1 MTRKFKNKYRVDT
14 VRAKWWDYS
23 NNGSYFVTICT
34 KDRQHFFGNIVETPK
49 LGVTAKMELNEIGEL
64 AQKFWM
70 EIPQHFP
77 FVVLDEFVVMPNHVH
92 WIICVSKSHVETL
105 HAMSLPQKRQK
116 KYGGTNHSFS
126 KKSPQKYS
134 LASIIRGF
142 KSAVTIHA
150 RKINPQFARQPR
162 FYNVIIK
169 NERSFHNIRRYI
181 KMNPAKWQRDR
192 NKQKG
197 LFF

>member
-14 VRAKWWDYS
+14 VRAKWWDYT

-92 WIICVSKSHVETL
+92 GIICISKTVPQNRNAPKLGASTD
-105 HAMSLPQKRQK
+105 AKKNWSPGSLGVIINQYKR
-116 KYGGTNHSFS
+116 
-126 KKSPQKYS
+126 
-134 LASIIRGF
+134 IC
-142 KSAVTIHA
+142 TIHA
-150 RKINPQFARQPR
+150 RKINPQFAWQTR
-162 FYNVIIK
+162 FYDVIIK
-169 NERSFHNIRRYI
+169 NEKSLNNIRRYI

-192 NKQKG
+192 NKQNG

>member
-14 VRAKWWDYS
+14 VRAKWWDYT

-92 WIICVSKSHVETL
+92 GIICISKTVNAPKL
-105 HAMSLPQKRQK
+105 GAWARLLRMPK
-116 KYGGTNHSFS
+116 KIGPLDHWGLSSTNTN
-126 KKSPQKYS
+126 
-134 LASIIRGF
+134 GF
-142 KSAVTIHA
+142 VPST
-150 RKINPQFARQPR
+150 
-162 FYNVIIK
+162 
-169 NERSFHNIRRYI
+169 
-181 KMNPAKWQRDR
+181 PAKSTP
-192 NKQKG
+192 NSPGKPVFMMSSLKTKNH
-197 LFF
+197 